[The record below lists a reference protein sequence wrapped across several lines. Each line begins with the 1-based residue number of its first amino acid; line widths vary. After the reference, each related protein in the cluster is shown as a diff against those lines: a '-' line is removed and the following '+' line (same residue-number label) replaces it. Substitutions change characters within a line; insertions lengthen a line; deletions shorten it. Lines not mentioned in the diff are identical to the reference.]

1 MCAFGSVVGIES
13 KKKKTGW
20 MLRFA
25 LIMSDRQ
32 TLCLPQ
38 ASVKIEKKSNKFI
51 SK

>member
-13 KKKKTGW
+13 KKKNRLDVKICTNQ
-20 MLRFA
+20 
-25 LIMSDRQ
+25 MSDRQ

-38 ASVKIEKKSNKFI
+38 ASAKIEKKSNKFI